1 MSSVPSN
8 PPDISSAANN
18 MDLRHMTST
27 GALHANNAS
36 TRRVSQ
42 RIGSRSPASIP
53 SSPTSVHSSSS
64 AIFERDIEPIVSP
77 SPPHSHDPHR
87 IPRAKATEALE
98 QSVPSVLDSAASIL
112 AGLQDAQTDQ
122 VAVETPALLDC
133 VGGGRRSGVASP
145 IGSFRSRSPSP
156 GASGFGPSGG
166 KGGLLLSIPHPHSQ
180 SPPRPQP
187 TISTNI
193 SPTSQQFHAPAP
205 APPPQPTETPSIVTP
220 TSAYFSTTSSV
231 ASEAESSPTTTTR
244 EKAPD
249 FPDDVDVRSPMVP
262 SPPPPSAVE
271 PSSFSAYNPNTT
283 ASSTSPHQSSLFSS
297 STPPYSQSHT
307 SPSLSPHASSP
318 ASSPRQ
324 PAQSLSGT
332 SSPSSAKVATK
343 RLSFMSYADLLTS
356 TPASTLPLSSLTST
370 SMEPPHIPSVAG
382 YGHDVSSV
390 NGNLSAAGSLKGFPL
405 TNVKEPAFHNHHFKE
420 RDSMLDDL
428 VGGEWERE
436 GLGRGLEER
445 LEAVVGSTSAPSSV
459 VGKA

>member
-1 MSSVPSN
+1 MSSTTTNHS
-8 PPDISSAANN
+8 DTSSPVNQ
-18 MDLRHMTST
+18 MDLRHMTSA
-27 GALHANNAS
+27 GALHANSAS

-112 AGLQDAQTDQ
+112 AGLQDSQADQ
-122 VAVETPALLDC
+122 IAVETPALLDT
-133 VGGGRRSGVASP
+133 VGSGRRSGVASP

-156 GASGFGPSGG
+156 GASGLGPSGA
-166 KGGLLLSIPHPHSQ
+166 KGSLLLSIPHPHSQ

-193 SPTSQQFHAPAP
+193 SPTSQQFQAPA
-205 APPPQPTETPSIVTP
+205 ALPTETPSIVTP
-220 TSAYFSTTSSV
+220 TSAYFSTTSS
-231 ASEAESSPTTTTR
+231 AGEESESSPRTTTR

-249 FPDDVDVRSPMVP
+249 FPDDVDMRSPIVP
-262 SPPPPSAVE
+262 SPPPPSAVD
-271 PSSFSAYNPNTT
+271 PSSFSAYLPNTF
-283 ASSTSPHQSSLFSS
+283 SSTSTSPLQSTLSS
-297 STPPYSQSHT
+297 PSTPPHSQAYT

-343 RLSFMSYADLLTS
+343 RLSFMSYADLLSS

-382 YGHDVSSV
+382 YGHETSNV
-390 NGNLSAAGSLKGFPL
+390 NGNLSAAGSLKGFSL
-405 TNVKEPAFHNHHFKE
+405 TNVKEPSHNHNHHIKE
-420 RDSMLDDL
+420 RDSMIDDL
-428 VGGEWERE
+428 IGGEWERE

-445 LEAVVGSTSAPSSV
+445 LEAVVGNASPRSSV

>member
-122 VAVETPALLDC
+122 VAVETPALLD
-133 VGGGRRSGVASP
+133 S
-145 IGSFRSRSPSP
+145 
-156 GASGFGPSGG
+156 
-166 KGGLLLSIPHPHSQ
+166 
-180 SPPRPQP
+180 P

-193 SPTSQQFHAPAP
+193 SPTSQQFHAPAPAP

-220 TSAYFSTTSSV
+220 TSAYFSTTSSA